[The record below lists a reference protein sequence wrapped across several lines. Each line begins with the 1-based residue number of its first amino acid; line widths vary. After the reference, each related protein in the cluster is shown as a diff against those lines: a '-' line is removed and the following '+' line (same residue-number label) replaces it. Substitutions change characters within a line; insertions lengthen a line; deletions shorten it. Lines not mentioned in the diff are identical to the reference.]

1 MGILSYIIF
10 SIAAIASGFIFI
22 VAIKGSFKFPD
33 ALSRGHA
40 LGMIDTLGIFI
51 ALIGLMFLN
60 GHIDSN
66 IFKMVVILFLFWFN
80 NMVSGHLISH
90 FSIEQ
95 QEIKPLN
102 DKQEV
107 SENFHTSTYITQEL
121 TQFTVVDEIID
132 HEHDE
137 HDEEENGED
146 KSSADESDVKN
157 TENENNHSTKEV

>member
-137 HDEEENGED
+137 DEDPEDAEE
-146 KSSADESDVKN
+146 KSSDEQADST